1 MAMINIRRWH
11 LAVLS
16 VALDLSQREAAVVAD
31 LLTCPDGR
39 PQLRHRLSLPVGAYG
54 FGPGVDPPEHST
66 VPPELLSLTQKFV
79 SGEAGNES
87 ALWLRLVPPYGH
99 LGAVPWEDVLT
110 PATDRP
116 VLRVPDRLPV
126 AADPGGVWS
135 MAVVLNAPSDAH
147 WAASYVEAFVG
158 TVRHSFTDRVKTHV
172 FSDRT
177 VYDELRARL
186 QKTDPHTLLHDPGDA
201 VRVHR
206 ERSKRGVTQFR
217 GPGGKARRSPTP
229 LPWADW
235 IATGLDG
242 EAVRALHL
250 VAPACFDGSRPQ
262 LTVSPDPAQPVDPRA
277 CTYVAGEEIR
287 LLADGIG
294 ASTLS
299 LGSPPDNSSDVST
312 RLLADALGLERAG
325 PTFYSDL
332 LNDPAGDALA
342 RAYAFVAAPPGSE
355 PIPRGPALFGYLQ
368 PEHVKD
374 SLAQLWPD
382 PDQPQQS
389 WLTGRAPISDSA
401 TSRALLPGALAAV
414 PGDAVAGRYASEDY
428 VPGWVAATERF
439 MESKA
444 AELLTAAGVPGETPA
459 LKQAYDQGVARA
471 MGELRGLADGR
482 TEEA

>member
-1 MAMINIRRWH
+1 MAMTSIRRWH

-16 VALDLSQREAAVVAD
+16 VALDLSEREAAVVAE
-31 LLTCPDGR
+31 LLTYPDGR
-39 PQLRHRLSLPVGAYG
+39 PRLHHRLSLPVGAYG

-66 VPPELLSLTQKFV
+66 VPPELRLLAQKFA
-79 SGEAGNES
+79 SGEAGGES

-110 PATDRP
+110 PATGRP

-135 MAVVLNAPSDAH
+135 MAVVLNAPSDAC
-147 WAASYVEAFVG
+147 WAAPYVEAFVAA
-158 TVRHSFTDRVKTHV
+158 VRRSFTDRVKTHV
-172 FSDRT
+172 FSDLT
-177 VYDELRARL
+177 VYDELRARIPES
-186 QKTDPHTLLHDPGDA
+186 PHTRLHDPRDA
-201 VRVHR
+201 VRAYQD
-206 ERSKRGVTQFR
+206 RSKRGVTQFR

-229 LPWADW
+229 LPRADW

-262 LTVSPDPAQPVDPRA
+262 LTVSPDPAQPVDPRG

-287 LLADGIG
+287 LLADSIG

-299 LGSPPDNSSDVST
+299 LGSPPDNPSDVST

-332 LNDPAGDALA
+332 RNDPAGDALA
-342 RAYAFVAAPPGSE
+342 RAYAFVGAPSGSE
-355 PIPRGPALFGYLQ
+355 PVPQGPALFGYLQ
-368 PEHVKD
+368 PERVKD

-382 PDQPQQS
+382 PDQPQQR
-389 WLTGRAPISDSA
+389 WLTGHAPISDSA

-414 PGDAVAGRYASEDY
+414 SGDTVAGRYASQDY
-428 VPGWVAATERF
+428 VPGWVAGTERF

-444 AELLTAAGVPGETPA
+444 AELLTAAGVPGETPPM
-459 LKQAYDQGVARA
+459 KQAYDQGVAKA
-471 MGELRGLADGR
+471 MSELRELADGR